1 MPGIVDGGFVVDG
14 LCPGAN
20 VVHGPNGIGKSTL
33 CRALHALLWRESA
46 PKDAELDAE
55 IRVGGATWQ
64 VQLANRAVR
73 WTRDDGTSAAPLL
86 AAPHTRDRYYLSLH
100 ELLSADDRA
109 FADAVLRETAGG
121 YDVAG
126 AATELGFRAQ
136 PPRPA
141 ALIEEHRAARQA
153 LEDALRAQRALADDE
168 RELPDLRKRRDAA
181 EGAGCEVRAL
191 DAALACAAA
200 GEARQRTATALAG
213 FPPGMARILGNEGE
227 LADGLASER
236 AARLREA
243 REQRAA
249 LMQARESLAAVRRL
263 APRLSPGAAPALTA
277 RLNRLS
283 ELRAAAD
290 TAGAAHAEA
299 RGRLQSARHSVLG
312 APVGAADRGLTQ
324 ADVADIAA
332 YARRACAW
340 RAERQAAA
348 AMRAWLGL
356 AAPEVDLARLRELHR
371 LLARWLA
378 APDGGDRER
387 VARRL
392 AATAGAIALLIAG
405 VALAADRGAAW
416 AALALPALA
425 LLAWGW
431 WPRGESSPRAALRT
445 EVERLGEPGPAGWTE
460 QMVGARLRDV
470 EAQAATAAV
479 SAEHRAR
486 LAACEAREKA
496 LAVEEEALAHRWA
509 DLRGQHGAYVP
520 GPLEADGALS
530 VLVEGIARLRDAEAA
545 ERGAAGRSSRA
556 DEQSAAA
563 LAALNEQL
571 ARAGMAPAPDAAAA
585 APAVD
590 EACELAARL
599 GAAERAATEARVALA
614 RIARS
619 CREPRRRRRELYRA
633 LALRD
638 GDRAGLGALLG
649 DLPAY
654 REAVDAARH
663 AERARDDA
671 IDAAVG
677 RPDLLALSPEE
688 LRGRR
693 ATQEALAAELADLAG
708 RIGKLEADL
717 ERARTGADAGA
728 ALARLQASR
737 DALRDLRAVA
747 CANAVGWMVAQR
759 VAAAARE
766 GTRPRVFHR
775 ARSLYAAITAGRY
788 RLEFDDGDPPRF
800 RAVDT
805 TLGRSHEL
813 DELSSGS
820 RLQLLLAVRVAFV
833 EEQESGPRLPVLLDE
848 AMANSDDERA
858 AALIDGVIALCRG
871 GRQVIY
877 LTAQSDEVERWRT
890 ALGAADVASAFVDLG
905 AARGQAARER
915 LPRAPMGPRGTPPAP
930 DGRTREEYAAA
941 LGVPG
946 IDWTANDAGG
956 THLWHLVT
964 DLPAL
969 HALLSVGIQSWGQLR
984 TLVECGGCVGL
995 PEGTLERAAARARAL
1010 EAAGGLWRVGRGRP
1024 VDAATVRASGAV
1036 GPSFEPAV
1044 CELAERLGGDA
1055 RALLAALQDGALPWF
1070 RSRSAERLR
1079 AYLAE
1084 HGYLDER
1091 APLGRDEVAA
1101 RVLAAASQDL
1111 DVGRIGHD
1119 GIAEMLAGLPG

>member
-1 MPGIVDGGFVVDG
+1 MPGIVDGGFAVDG

-33 CRALHALLWRESA
+33 CRALHALLWPGSA
-46 PKDAELDAE
+46 PTDAEVDAE
-55 IRVGGATWQ
+55 VRVDDAPWRVELRNG
-64 VQLANRAVR
+64 AVR
-73 WTRDDGTSAAPLL
+73 WTRDGSASGAPVTAAPQ
-86 AAPHTRDRYYLSLH
+86 TRDCYYLSLH
-100 ELLSADDRA
+100 ELLTADDRA
-109 FADAVLRETAGG
+109 FADAILRETAGG

-126 AATELGFRAQ
+126 AAAELGFRAQ
-136 PPRPA
+136 PSRPTA
-141 ALIEEHRAARQA
+141 RIDEHRAAHQA
-153 LEDALRAQRALADDE
+153 LEDALRAQRALAVDE
-168 RELPDLRKRRDAA
+168 RALPDLRERRDAA
-181 EGAGCEVRAL
+181 ERAGDEVRAL
-191 DAALACAAA
+191 DLALACAAA
-200 GEARQRTATALAG
+200 EEAGQRTAQALAG
-213 FPPGMARILGNEGE
+213 FPPEMAHTLGNEGE
-227 LADGLASER
+227 LADALASER
-236 AARLREA
+236 GERLREA
-243 REQRAA
+243 LEQRAA
-249 LMQARESLAAVRRL
+249 LVRARESLAAVRCL
-263 APRLSPGAAPALTA
+263 APKLSPGAAPVLTTS
-277 RLNRLS
+277 LQRLS
-283 ELRAAAD
+283 ELRASAD
-290 TAGAAHAEA
+290 TAAAAHAEA

-312 APVGAADRGLTQ
+312 APEGAADRALTQ
-324 ADVADIAA
+324 ANVAEIAA
-332 YARRACAW
+332 YARQACAW

-348 AMRAWLGL
+348 AMRAWLGP
-356 AAPEVDLARLRELHR
+356 AAPEADLARLRELHL

-378 APDGGDRER
+378 APDGGDHER

-392 AATAGAIALLIAG
+392 VATAGAIALVVAS

-425 LLAWGW
+425 LLVWGW
-431 WPRGESSPRAALRT
+431 WPRGGSSPRAALRT
-445 EVERLGEPGPAGWTE
+445 EVERLGEPGPVEWTE
-460 QMVGARLRDV
+460 PMVGARLRDV

-486 LAACEAREKA
+486 LAACEAGEKA
-496 LAVEEEALAHRWA
+496 LAVEEEALAHRWG
-509 DLRGQHGAYVP
+509 DLRGQHGARVP

-545 ERGAAGRSSRA
+545 EGGAAGRAARA
-556 DEQSAAA
+556 GEHAAAA

-585 APAVD
+585 APAVE

-614 RIARS
+614 RIART

-663 AERARDDA
+663 AERARGDA
-671 IDAAVG
+671 MHAAAG
-677 RPDLLALSPEE
+677 RRDLLALSPEE

-693 ATQEALAAELADLAG
+693 ATQEALAAELAGLAG

-717 ERARTGADAGA
+717 DRARTGADAGA

-747 CANAVGWMVAQR
+747 CANAVGWMVAQH

-788 RLEFDDGDPPRF
+788 RLEFNDGDPPRF

-871 GRQVIY
+871 GRQVVY

-890 ALGAADVASAFVDLG
+890 ALGAAGVASAFVDLG
-905 AARGQAARER
+905 AARGGAARER
-915 LPRAPMGPRGTPPAP
+915 LPRAPMGPRSTPPAP

-946 IDWTANDAGG
+946 IDWTADDAGG

-964 DLPAL
+964 ELPAL
-969 HALLSVGIQSWGQLR
+969 HALLSVGIQTWGQLR
-984 TLVECGGCVGL
+984 TLVDCGGCAGL
-995 PEGTLERAAARARAL
+995 AEGTLERAAARARVL
-1010 EAAGGLWRVGRGRP
+1010 ETAGGLWRVGRGRP

-1036 GPSFEPAV
+1036 GPTFEQAV
-1044 CELAERLGGDA
+1044 CELAERVGGDA
-1055 RALLAALQDGALPWF
+1055 RALLAALHSGALPWF
-1070 RSRSAERLR
+1070 RRRSADGLR

-1084 HGYLDER
+1084 HGCLDGR
-1091 APLGRDEVAA
+1091 DPLDRDEVAA
-1101 RVLAAASQDL
+1101 RVLAAASPDL
-1111 DVGRIGHD
+1111 DVGRIGHSE
-1119 GIAEMLAGLPG
+1119 IAEMLAGLPG